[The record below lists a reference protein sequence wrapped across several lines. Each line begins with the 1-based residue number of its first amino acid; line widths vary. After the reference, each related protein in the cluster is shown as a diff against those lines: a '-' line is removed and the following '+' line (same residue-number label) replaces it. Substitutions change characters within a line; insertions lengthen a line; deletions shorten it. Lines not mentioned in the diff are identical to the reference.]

1 LTPVTPKVVA
11 VGEQAPDFELMDQH
25 GQPVRLSSFRP
36 REAVLL
42 VFYPFAFT
50 GVCGGELH
58 ALEGARAE
66 LAAQGVTILTVSV
79 DSMYCQRVYAEREGF
94 GFRML
99 ADFWPHGGVAS
110 AYGVFHEGA
119 GVARRGS
126 FLIDEEGTV
135 RWAVLNEIPDARDLD
150 EGKTAIRRMRR

>member
-1 LTPVTPKVVA
+1 
-11 VGEQAPDFELMDQH
+11 M
-25 GQPVRLSSFRP
+25 
-36 REAVLL
+36 LL

-58 ALEGARAE
+58 ALEEARAE
-66 LAAQGVTILTVSV
+66 LAAAGVTILTVSV

-94 GFRML
+94 GFPML

-110 AYGVFHEGA
+110 AYGVLHEGA

-126 FLIDEEGTV
+126 FLIDTEGTV
-135 RWAVLNEIPDARDLD
+135 RWAVLNEIPDARDID
-150 EGKTAIRRMRR
+150 EVRKAVAAL

>member
-1 LTPVTPKVVA
+1 MPVTSKSVE

-25 GQPVRLSSFRP
+25 GQPVRLSSFRG

-58 ALEGARAE
+58 ALEEASAE
-66 LAAQGVTILTVSV
+66 LAADGVTILTVSV
-79 DSMYCQRVYAEREGF
+79 DSMYSQRVFAEREGF
-94 GFRML
+94 TFRML

-110 AYGVFHEGA
+110 AYGVLHEEA

-126 FLIDEEGTV
+126 FLVDAVGTV
-135 RWAVLNEIPDARDLD
+135 RWAVLNEIPDARDID
-150 EGKTAIRRMRR
+150 EVTKAVAAL